1 MIPTTVFVGGSR
13 AISAI
18 PAIIEPRL
26 QQILLRNHAVVLG
39 DAPGADTCVQRF
51 FADQGYANVTVYHSG
66 QHCRTNVGRWPC
78 CSIEAEGR
86 PGTAAFYTVKD
97 TAMTEVASHGL
108 MLWDKASKGTLA
120 NVIRLLNQG
129 KPLLLYL
136 RSERT
141 AITVRSIPDL
151 EGLIPHHLTA
161 SLY

>member
-13 AISAI
+13 GISAI
-18 PAIIEPRL
+18 PLIIEPRL
-26 QQILLRNHAVVLG
+26 QQIILRNHAVVVG

-51 FADQGYANVTVYHSG
+51 FADQGYANVTVYYSG
-66 QHCRTNVGRWPC
+66 QHCRTNLGRWPC

-97 TAMTEVASHGL
+97 TAMTAVASHGL
-108 MLWDKASKGTLA
+108 MLWDGASKGTLA
-120 NVIRLLNQG
+120 NVRRLLGQG
-129 KPLLLYL
+129 KPVLVYL
-136 RSERT
+136 SPERT

-151 EGLIPHHLTA
+151 EGLIPHHLTV